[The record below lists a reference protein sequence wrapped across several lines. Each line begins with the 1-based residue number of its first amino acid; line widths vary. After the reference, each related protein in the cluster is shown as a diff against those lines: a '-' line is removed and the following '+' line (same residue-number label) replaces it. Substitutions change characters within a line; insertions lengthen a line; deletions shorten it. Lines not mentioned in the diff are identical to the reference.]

1 MVSEVTNAVEKEYGA
16 DSIKVLKG
24 LDAVRKRPGMYIG
37 DTDDGS
43 GLHHMIYEVL
53 DNAIDEALAGYCDKT
68 EVILNPD
75 GSATIRDNG
84 RGIPV
89 GMHKEEGISAAEVIM
104 TELHSGGKF
113 DNNSYKVSGG
123 LHGVGVSVVN
133 ALSTWLKL
141 RIWREG
147 KEHVATFAHGNV
159 TEHLKVVAEAP
170 DRHGTEVTFLPSP
183 ETFTM
188 TEFSFETLERAIREK
203 AFLNSGVYLKLIDN
217 RGAEPREVD
226 FHYEGGLNAFV
237 KYLNKSKAPL
247 HEEII
252 SISGEK
258 DDIAVDVALQ
268 WTNAYNESMLCYT
281 NNIPQKDGG
290 THLAGFRG
298 ALTRGLNNYVQENG
312 LLKKEKI
319 VLSGDDM
326 REGLS
331 CVLSVKVP
339 DPKFSSQTKD
349 KLVSS
354 EVRPVVES
362 IVNDKLKEWLDE
374 HPNEAKI
381 IVGKI
386 VEAATAREAA
396 RKAREL
402 TRRKGVLD
410 VASLPGKLADCQEKD
425 PALSEVFIVEGDS
438 AGGSA
443 KQGRHRRNQAIMPL
457 RGKILNVERAR
468 FDKMLNSAEIGTII
482 TALGTGIGRDDF
494 NADKCRYHK
503 IIIMADADVD
513 GSHIRTLLLTF
524 FYRQMPELIER
535 GYVYIA
541 QPPLYKVK
549 KGNSVLYIKN
559 EREMDDYLI
568 RGGCDDA
575 SLVLADGEQIAGQ
588 DLVDL
593 VEKNRKARSLIGN
606 LSKNVPERIIEQMA
620 IFGLFS
626 QEFLSSNNPQPQL
639 DVLANRLDELEAEY
653 DRGWKASMQE
663 DGSLLFS
670 RTLRGV
676 TEKYIIGSNILDMQE
691 VSVLASLQEVLHNNF
706 SKTSTLVSKQGV
718 EQKIS
723 GPVSFV
729 DAIMST
735 GKKGIAIQRYKGLG
749 EMNPEQLWETT
760 LDPEARSLLQVKID
774 HMEEADETFA
784 TLMGD
789 VVEPRKEFIQ
799 ENALNVVNLDI

>member
-1 MVSEVTNAVEKEYGA
+1 MVSEVTNAVEEEYGA

-147 KEHVATFAHGNV
+147 KEHFASFANGNV
-159 TEHLKVVAEAP
+159 TEHLRVVGDAP
-170 DRHGTEVTFLPSP
+170 DKHGTEVTFLPSP

-188 TEFSFETLERAIREK
+188 TEFNFETLERAIREK

-226 FHYEGGLNAFV
+226 FHYEGGLKAFV
-237 KYLNKSKAPL
+237 NHLNKSKAPL
-247 HEEII
+247 HDEVIYFA
-252 SISGEK
+252 GEK
-258 DDIAVDVALQ
+258 DDIAVEVALQ
-268 WTNAYNESMLCYT
+268 WTNAYNESMLCFT

-298 ALTRGLNNYVQENG
+298 ALTRSINSYVQENG

-354 EVRPVVES
+354 EVRPVVEN

-457 RGKILNVERAR
+457 RGKIWHGERAR
-468 FDKMLNSAEIGTII
+468 VDKMLNSAEIGTII

-549 KGNSVLYIKN
+549 KGNSILYIKN

-568 RGGCDDA
+568 RGGCEDA
-575 SLVLADGEQIAGQ
+575 ALTLASGEQIAGQ
-588 DLVDL
+588 DLVEL
-593 VEKNRKARSLIGN
+593 VEKNRKARSLIAN
-606 LSKNVPERIIEQMA
+606 LSKNVPEKIIEQMA
-620 IFGLFS
+620 IFGLFAP
-626 QEFLSSNNPQPQL
+626 EFLSSDNPQARL
-639 DVLANRLDELEAEY
+639 DSLAQRLDELEAEY
-653 DRGWKASMQE
+653 DRGWQASMQP
-663 DGSLLFS
+663 DGSILFS

-676 TEKYIIGSNILDMQE
+676 TEKHVVGANILDMQE
-691 VSVLASLQEVLHNNF
+691 VPALAAMQQVLHETF
-706 SKTSTLVSKQGV
+706 AKTSTLTSKQGL
-718 EQKIS
+718 EKQIS

-729 DAIMST
+729 DAVIAA
-735 GKKGIAIQRYKGLG
+735 GKKGITIQRYKGLG

-774 HMEEADETFA
+774 RMEEADETFA

-799 ENALNVVNLDI
+799 ANALNVVNLDI

>member
-1 MVSEVTNAVEKEYGA
+1 MSSEMTQEEIDKEEKEYGA

-89 GMHKEEGISAAEVIM
+89 GMHKEEGVSAAEVIM

-147 KEHVATFAHGNV
+147 HEHLAEFAHGNV
-159 TEHLKVVAEAP
+159 TKHLTVIGEAP
-170 DRHGTEVTFLPSP
+170 GRHGTEVTFLPSP
-183 ETFTM
+183 ETFTQ
-188 TEFSFETLERAIREK
+188 TEFNFETLERAIREK

-226 FHYEGGLNAFV
+226 FHYEGGLKAFV
-237 KYLNKSKAPL
+237 SHINKSKAPL
-247 HEEII
+247 HDEVIFINGEANDII
-252 SISGEK
+252 VEC
-258 DDIAVDVALQ
+258 ALQ
-268 WTNAYNESMLCYT
+268 WTNAYNESMLCFT

-298 ALTRGLNNYVQENG
+298 ALTRTINNYVSENG
-312 LLKKEKI
+312 LLKKEKV

-354 EVRPVVES
+354 EVRPVVEN
-362 IVNDKLKEWLDE
+362 VVGDKLKEWLDE

-386 VEAATAREAA
+386 LEAATAREAA

-549 KGNSVLYIKN
+549 KGNSILYIKN
-559 EREMDDYLI
+559 ERDMEDYLI

-575 SLVLADGEQIAGQ
+575 VLTLSSGEQIIAQ
-588 DLVDL
+588 DLIDL
-593 VEKNRKARSLIGN
+593 VEKNRKARSLIGA
-606 LSKNVPERIIEQMA
+606 LSKNVPEKIIEQMA
-620 IFGLFS
+620 IAGLFDK
-626 QEFLSSNNPQPQL
+626 EVIN
-639 DVLANRLDELEAEY
+639 DGARLKEGLKTVADRLNAHEAEY
-653 DRGWKASMQE
+653 DRGWLAEVQE

-676 TEKYIIGSNILDMQE
+676 TEKHVVGSVILDSTEAQMLHEMQDLLKSNFATM
-691 VSVLASLQEVLHNNF
+691 SVL
-706 SKTSTLVSKQGV
+706 TSKQGL
-718 EQKIS
+718 EKKIS

-729 DAIMST
+729 DAIT
-735 GKKGIAIQRYKGLG
+735 AAGKKGITIQRY
-749 EMNPEQLWETT
+749 
-760 LDPEARSLLQVKID
+760 I
-774 HMEEADETFA
+774 
-784 TLMGD
+784 
-789 VVEPRKEFIQ
+789 
-799 ENALNVVNLDI
+799 